1 MYNVQSEEC
10 MTIQKQNQKSLQEM
24 VAALAELAQITQRAS
39 SAALSPESEDS
50 SQVLA
55 EHLLSC
61 LVSFCHARQ
70 GALLFS
76 TLTSQ
81 SKPQETVDIADI
93 PLKKD
98 SFPLVAHSQ
107 MSDLKVSAL
116 LADFP
121 KGESDTLFLAHHPD
135 TLVWRRSF
143 PIDPV
148 FASIQPMMTQAFFLL
163 DCSDLEQGTTT
174 RESRIERLTFLKDAV
189 DAALMN
195 ILHILYRHQQMN
207 HDLLSAEVLATVGH
221 ELRGPLTSIRG
232 YATTLLRHEQRLSH
246 EERHDF
252 LTAIN
257 DESQRLERS
266 IDQLLELSLLEKHKL
281 TLAPVPV
288 HPAYLLQEAITV
300 ARERSGRAILLQE
313 GASWFHYEAT
323 EHDEGGSTKHNEE
336 NQEKAM
342 LISGD
347 HRLLRVLLDHLLENA
362 VHYSPSHTPVEV
374 GLCLRSHE
382 EILADHV
389 RRRDNKGADLI
400 VPPNRFWVEIWVR
413 DYGIGIAPEHLSL
426 IFDRFYRVDMSLTRE
441 VNGLGLGLTICQ
453 YIVRLHQ
460 GLIWGES
467 TAGIGSTFHVLLPSS
482 VTEIV

>member
-1 MYNVQSEEC
+1 
-10 MTIQKQNQKSLQEM
+10 MTIQKQNQKSLQE
-24 VAALAELAQITQRAS
+24 VAAVLAELAQITQRAS
-39 SAALSPESEDS
+39 YAALSSESEDS
-50 SQVLA
+50 SQVLS

-61 LVSFCHARQ
+61 IVSFCRAQR

-76 TLTSQ
+76 TLTNLSKSQ
-81 SKPQETVDIADI
+81 GTADI
-93 PLKKD
+93 SPLTLNRNI
-98 SFPLVAHSQ
+98 FPLVARLR
-107 MSDLKVSAL
+107 MSERDVSAL

-121 KGESDTLFLAHHPD
+121 SGEGDTLTLTHHLD
-135 TLVWRRSF
+135 MLIWRHSF

-148 FASIQPMMTQAFFLL
+148 LASAQPMISQAFFLL
-163 DCSDLEQGTTT
+163 DCSGLDQGATTS
-174 RESRIERLTFLKDAV
+174 ESRIDRLAFLNDAV
-189 DAALMN
+189 AAALMN
-195 ILHILYRHQQMN
+195 ILHLLYRHQQISHA

-232 YATTLLRHEQRLSH
+232 YATTLLRHEQHLSQ
-246 EERHDF
+246 EERSDF
-252 LTAIN
+252 LRAIN
-257 DESQRLERS
+257 DESHRLERS
-266 IDQLLELSLLEKHKL
+266 IDQLLELSLLEKHER

-288 HPAYLLQEAITV
+288 HPAYLLQEAMTV
-300 ARERSGRAILLQE
+300 ARERTGRAILLQE
-313 GASWFHYEAT
+313 GASWLHYEAT

-389 RRRDNKGADLI
+389 RRRDNKGVNLV

-413 DYGIGIAPEHLSL
+413 DYGIGIASEHLSH

-453 YIVRLHQ
+453 YIVKLHQ

-467 TAGIGSTFHVLLPSS
+467 ATGMGSTFHVVLPSS
-482 VTEIV
+482 VTETVEE